1 LGATHLESSVQH
13 QPMQTPLRRDSVSY
27 TVRQFPSTNR
37 KRYKRYAAIL
47 IEQDPLQLL
56 PRIALF
62 GIRVPG
68 FNLVRDQSV
77 INFDRLR

>member
-1 LGATHLESSVQH
+1 V
-13 QPMQTPLRRDSVSY
+13 VKYY

-37 KRYKRYAAIL
+37 KRYAAIL

-62 GIRVPG
+62 GIRVLG
-68 FNLVRDQSV
+68 FNLVGDQSV